1 MTVEVQLQHLM
12 ASNRSRRKCHL
23 ENQDYPYL
31 IDLNILNII
40 DMNIF
45 IHEIG
50 GGEVIQ
56 KAEQVHVKEI
66 FPKKDRD

>member
-56 KAEQVHVKEI
+56 KAEQVHV
-66 FPKKDRD
+66 